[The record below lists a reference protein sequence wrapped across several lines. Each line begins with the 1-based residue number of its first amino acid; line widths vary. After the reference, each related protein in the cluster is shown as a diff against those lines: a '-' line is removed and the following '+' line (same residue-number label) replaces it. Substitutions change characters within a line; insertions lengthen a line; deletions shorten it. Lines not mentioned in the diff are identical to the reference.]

1 MLSNKEIR
9 QIVKRHLGDKP
20 ISKEVIE
27 NIKKRCSECV
37 NEICKSVVDDFKE
50 NNRIR
55 VKQNLPRLR
64 RLQVFEYKN
73 LLDRTNKLESDFCMG
88 VAGQYNKDTA
98 ISKKQNI
105 EVV

>member
-1 MLSNKEIR
+1 MLSNREIR
-9 QIVKRHLGDKP
+9 QIVKQHMGDNP
-20 ISKEVIE
+20 ISEKVIE
-27 NIKKRCSECV
+27 NIKKRCSEYV
-37 NEICKSVVDDFKE
+37 NEICKSVVEDFNE

-55 VKQNLPRLR
+55 KMQNLPKLK
-64 RLQVFEYKN
+64 RLQVSEYKN
-73 LLDRTNKLESDFCMG
+73 LLTRTNKLESDFCMG